1 MAENAKE
8 LSLQKNMAWNS
19 IGSLIY
25 LGCSWLTTVLV
36 VTLSTDYADS
46 GALAVAMA
54 AGNLVASISLFKV
67 RPVQV
72 SVSDD
77 SFSTGDFVGLRIA
90 TSLFALLFV
99 FIYSSV
105 TVTPGNYG
113 VVALYA
119 LFKVVES
126 FVDVFHGVFQKHNR
140 LDYAG
145 KSQIIR
151 GVLLLA
157 SFVIGLSLFRS
168 LATSILLMALSS
180 LMAILLYD
188 RVIALSYG
196 SISPRFN
203 GLVLSSLI
211 RKCFAG
217 FVSSLLITMVV
228 SVARQSYG
236 ISFGNEELG
245 HYAAVATPCVIIQA
259 LASYIYAPLYG
270 KIADADKKRADASVG
285 RLVAKVL
292 SAIVLITAICL
303 LASFLLGDLALE
315 IIYGSSIAPYVYL
328 IYGALVSTACAAT
341 ISFLLDVLIILGKT
355 KSILCFSLLPI
366 LLCFGGINFLGADP
380 NSISM
385 VISICYLASIVPLAF
400 CLVCAKK

>member
-1 MAENAKE
+1 MVENTKG

-36 VTLSTDYADS
+36 VTLSTDYSDS

-54 AGNLVASISLFKV
+54 VGNLVASISLFKV

-105 TVTPGNYG
+105 TVAPGNYG

-119 LFKVVES
+119 LFKVAES
-126 FVDVFHGVFQKHNR
+126 FVDVFHGVFQKHDR

-157 SFVIGLSLFRS
+157 SFVIGLSVFRS
-168 LATSILLMALSS
+168 LAISILLMALSS
-180 LMAILLYD
+180 LMTILLYD

-196 SISPRFN
+196 SISPRFI
-203 GLVLSSLI
+203 GSVLSSLI

-228 SVARQSYG
+228 SIARQSYG
-236 ISFGNEELG
+236 VAFGNEELG

-259 LASYIYAPLYG
+259 LSSYIYAPLYG
-270 KIADADKKRADASVG
+270 KIADADKSRNDASVG

-292 SAIVLITAICL
+292 SAIVLIAGFCL
-303 LASFLLGDLALE
+303 LASFLLGDFALE
-315 IIYGSSIAPYVYL
+315 IIYGSSIVPYVNL
-328 IYGALVSTACAAT
+328 IYGALVSTASAAT

-355 KSILCFSLLPI
+355 KAILLFSLLPI
-366 LLCFGGINFLGADP
+366 LLCFGGISFLSSDP
-380 NSISM
+380 NSISLLIAASYL
-385 VISICYLASIVPLAF
+385 VSIIPLA
-400 CLVCAKK
+400 AKLIAGK

>member
-1 MAENAKE
+1 MTENAKG

-54 AGNLVASISLFKV
+54 VGNLVASISLFKV

-90 TSLFALLFV
+90 TSLFALLFA
-99 FIYSSV
+99 FIYSFA
-105 TVTPGNYG
+105 TVAPDNFG

-119 LFKVVES
+119 LFKVAES

-145 KSQIIR
+145 RSQIIR

-188 RVIALSYG
+188 RAIALSYG
-196 SISPRFN
+196 SISPCFN
-203 GLVLSSLI
+203 GSVLSSLI

-228 SVARQSYG
+228 SIARQSYG
-236 ISFGNEELG
+236 VAFGNEELG

-259 LASYIYAPLYG
+259 LSSYIYAPLYG
-270 KIADADKKRADASVG
+270 KIADADKSRNDASVG

-292 SAIVLITAICL
+292 SAIVLIAGFCL
-303 LASFLLGDLALE
+303 LASFILGDFALE

-328 IYGALVSTACAAT
+328 IYGALVSTAFAAT

-355 KSILCFSLLPI
+355 KAILLFSLLPI
-366 LLCFGGINFLGADP
+366 LLCFGGISFLSADP
-380 NSISM
+380 NSISLLIA
-385 VISICYLASIVPLAF
+385 VSYLVSIIPLA
-400 CLVCAKK
+400 AKLIAGK

>member
-1 MAENAKE
+1 MVENAKG

-25 LGCSWLTTVLV
+25 LGCSWLITVLV

-54 AGNLVASISLFKV
+54 VGNLVASISLFKV

-105 TVTPGNYG
+105 TVAPSNYG

-119 LFKVVES
+119 LFKVAES

-168 LATSILLMALSS
+168 LVISILLMALSS
-180 LMAILLYD
+180 LMVILLYD
-188 RVIALSYG
+188 RAIALSYG

-203 GLVLSSLI
+203 RSVLSSLI

-228 SVARQSYG
+228 SVVRQSYG

-259 LASYIYAPLYG
+259 LSSYIYAPLYG
-270 KIADADKKRADASVG
+270 QIADADKNGNDASVG
-285 RLVAKVL
+285 KLVAKVL
-292 SAIVLITAICL
+292 SAILLITGLCL
-303 LASFLLGDLALE
+303 LAAFLLGDFALE
-315 IIYGSSIAPYVYL
+315 FIYGSSIAPYVYL
-328 IYGALVSTACAAT
+328 IYGALVSTACAAM

-355 KSILCFSLLPI
+355 KAILLSSIIPI
-366 LLCFGGINFLGADP
+366 LLCFGGTNFLGADP

-385 VISICYLASIVPLAF
+385 VISISYLASIVPLVF
-400 CLVCAKK
+400 RLVCVRK

>member
-46 GALAVAMA
+46 GSLAVAMA
-54 AGNLVASISLFKV
+54 VGNLVASISLFKV

-77 SFSTGDFVGLRIA
+77 SFSTGDFVGLRIV
-90 TSLFALLFV
+90 TSLFALIFV
-99 FIYSSV
+99 FIYSFV
-105 TVTPGNYG
+105 TVAPDNYG

-119 LFKVVES
+119 LFKVAES

-140 LDYAG
+140 FDYAG
-145 KSQIIR
+145 KSQIVR

-157 SFVIGLSLFRS
+157 SFVIGLLVFRS
-168 LATSILLMALSS
+168 LTASILLMALSS

-259 LASYIYAPLYG
+259 LSSYIYAPLYG
-270 KIADADKKRADASVG
+270 KISDTDKNRNDASVG

-292 SAIVLITAICL
+292 SAIVLITGLCM
-303 LASFLLGDLALE
+303 LAAFLLGNFAFE
-315 IIYGSSIAPYVYL
+315 IIYGGSIAPYVYL
-328 IYGALVSTACAAT
+328 IYGALVSTACAAS
-341 ISFLLDVLIILGKT
+341 ISFLLDVLIILGKA
-355 KSILCFSLLPI
+355 KAILIFSLLPI
-366 LLCFGGINFLGADP
+366 LLCFGGINLLSADP
-380 NSISM
+380 NSISLLIAASYL
-385 VISICYLASIVPLAF
+385 VSIIPLA
-400 CLVCAKK
+400 AKLITGK

>member
-1 MAENAKE
+1 MTENAKG

-54 AGNLVASISLFKV
+54 VGNLVASISLFKV

-90 TSLFALLFV
+90 TSLFALLFA
-99 FIYSSV
+99 FIYSFA
-105 TVTPGNYG
+105 TVAPDNFG

-119 LFKVVES
+119 LFKVAES

-188 RVIALSYG
+188 RAIALSYG
-196 SISPRFN
+196 SISPCFN
-203 GLVLSSLI
+203 GSVLSSLI

-228 SVARQSYG
+228 SIARQSYG
-236 ISFGNEELG
+236 VAFGNEELG

-259 LASYIYAPLYG
+259 LSSYIYAPLYG
-270 KIADADKKRADASVG
+270 KIADADKSRNDASVG

-292 SAIVLITAICL
+292 SAIVLIAGFCL
-303 LASFLLGDLALE
+303 LASFILGDFALE

-328 IYGALVSTACAAT
+328 IYGALVSTAFAAT

-355 KSILCFSLLPI
+355 KAILLFSLLPI
-366 LLCFGGINFLGADP
+366 LLCFGGISFLSADP
-380 NSISM
+380 NSISLLIA
-385 VISICYLASIVPLAF
+385 VSYLVSIIPLA
-400 CLVCAKK
+400 AKLIAGK

>member
-46 GALAVAMA
+46 GSLAVAMA
-54 AGNLVASISLFKV
+54 VGNLVASISLFKV

-72 SVSDD
+72 SVSDN
-77 SFSTGDFVGLRIA
+77 SFSTGDFVGLRIV
-90 TSLFALLFV
+90 TSLFALIFV
-99 FIYSSV
+99 LIYSFV
-105 TVTPGNYG
+105 TVAPGNYG

-119 LFKVVES
+119 LFKVAES

-151 GVLLLA
+151 GVLLLV
-157 SFVIGLSLFRS
+157 SFVIGLSFFRS
-168 LATSILLMALSS
+168 LATSILLMAMSS

-188 RVIALSYG
+188 RGIALSYG

-203 GLVLSSLI
+203 GPVLSSLI

-217 FVSSLLITMVV
+217 FASSLLITMVV

-236 ISFGNEELG
+236 ICFGNEELG

-270 KIADADKKRADASVG
+270 KIADADKSGDDTSVG

-292 SAIVLITAICL
+292 SAIVLITGLCL
-303 LASFLLGDLALE
+303 FASFLLGDFALE

-328 IYGALVSTACAAT
+328 IYGALVSTACAAM

-355 KSILCFSLLPI
+355 KAILFFSMVSI
-366 LLCFGGINFLGADP
+366 LLCFGGIRFLGADP
-380 NSISM
+380 NSISLLIA
-385 VISICYLASIVPLAF
+385 VSYLVSIVPLATK
-400 CLVCAKK
+400 LIAG

>member
-1 MAENAKE
+1 MAENTKE
-8 LSLQKNMAWNS
+8 LSLQKNMVWNS

-25 LGCSWLTTVLV
+25 LGCSWFTTVLV

-54 AGNLVASISLFKV
+54 VGNLVASISLFKV

-77 SFSTGDFVGLRIA
+77 SFSTGDFVGLRIV
-90 TSLFALLFV
+90 TSLFALIFV
-99 FIYSSV
+99 FIYSFV
-105 TVTPGNYG
+105 TVAPGNYG

-119 LFKVVES
+119 LFKVAES

-140 LDYAG
+140 FDYAG
-145 KSQIIR
+145 KSQIVR

-157 SFVIGLSLFRS
+157 SFVIGLSVFRS

-188 RVIALSYG
+188 RAIALSYG

-228 SVARQSYG
+228 SVVRQSYG

-292 SAIVLITAICL
+292 SAIVLISAICL

-355 KSILCFSLLPI
+355 KSILCFSSLPI

>member
-46 GALAVAMA
+46 GSLAVAMA
-54 AGNLVASISLFKV
+54 VGNLVASISLFKV

-77 SFSTGDFVGLRIA
+77 SFSTGDFVGLRIV
-90 TSLFALLFV
+90 TSLFALIFV
-99 FIYSSV
+99 FIYSFV
-105 TVTPGNYG
+105 TVAPGNYG

-119 LFKVVES
+119 LFKVAES

-140 LDYAG
+140 FDYAG
-145 KSQIIR
+145 KSQIVR

-157 SFVIGLSLFRS
+157 SFVIGLSVFRS

-188 RVIALSYG
+188 RAIALSYG

-228 SVARQSYG
+228 SVVRQSYG

-270 KIADADKKRADASVG
+270 KIADADKKRDDASVG

-366 LLCFGGINFLGADP
+366 LLCFGGINFLGADS

-400 CLVCAKK
+400 CLVCARK